1 MDERK
6 TARVL
11 LLGPDKRI
19 LLVKFHDESIFKLDA
34 PGPSVFW
41 ATVGGKLEPGEDVMA
56 AAIREAR
63 EEIGR
68 TIRLGPKLWYGEQ
81 VLHWNGAL
89 TLFKETFVVAFLDSF
104 EVTQTGWSEI
114 EKNVIKEMRWWT
126 LDDLVRTDETVYP
139 AVIKELLPP
148 ILAGDYPAKVLRID
162 L

>member
-1 MDERK
+1 M
-6 TARVL
+6 
-11 LLGPDKRI
+11 
-19 LLVKFHDESIFKLDA
+19 
-34 PGPSVFW
+34 FW

-68 TIRLGPKLWYGEQ
+68 TIRLGPTVWYGEQ
-81 VLHWNGAL
+81 VLHFEGAP
-89 TLFKETFVVAFLDSF
+89 TLFKETFIVAFLDSF
-104 EVTQTGWSEI
+104 EVTQTGWSDV

-139 AVIKELLPP
+139 AVMKELLPP
-148 ILAGDYPAKVLRID
+148 ILAGDYPTAVLRIN